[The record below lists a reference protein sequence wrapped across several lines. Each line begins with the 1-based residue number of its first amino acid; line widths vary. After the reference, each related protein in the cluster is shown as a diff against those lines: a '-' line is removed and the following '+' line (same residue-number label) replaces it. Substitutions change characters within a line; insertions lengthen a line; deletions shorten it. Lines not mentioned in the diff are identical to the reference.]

1 MRTGESR
8 AKINCVNAPST
19 SPSASASRPG
29 GGLTR
34 RAALRGLGVTL
45 ALPWLESLP
54 AWGDTST
61 ATPGSATKDS
71 GPANPFPQRFAAL
84 YMPNGVNQNHW
95 TPSGH
100 GRDFKLSSILEPLER
115 HQSELL
121 VLTQL
126 SNRATFTGDG
136 HYVKTGGWLTS
147 TTITRTTGA
156 DLCAGNTSV
165 DQRIAQVVGNFTPL
179 PSLELGIEPPST
191 GVDTNV
197 GFTQLYGAHISWA
210 TPTTPLTKEVHP
222 RLAFERLFR
231 SRTGTAGH
239 PHNPAQQRSVL
250 DLVAEDTRR
259 LQARVSSADRLKLQ
273 EYLDSVRA
281 IEKRIEFETHHQR
294 EQYLADPVAVK
305 ALEQLGGRVSEWAR
319 RFDPFK
325 DPGQASERGVRH
337 QEHVKLMLDILALA
351 FYTDT
356 TRVGSFM
363 FGNSVSGRDFSFVDG
378 VKGGFHENSHHENLP
393 EKLEMYRRINR
404 WHSEQLAYFLDRLR
418 SYPEGDG
425 TVLDHSLI
433 LHGAGIR
440 DGNQHNPHNLP
451 LILAGRGGGS
461 VAPGRHL
468 VYDADTPM
476 ANLHL
481 GLLRRFGVRADRFA
495 DSTEELPG
503 LSDSA
508 YTGKTA

>member
-1 MRTGESR
+1 M
-8 AKINCVNAPST
+8 NAPS
-19 SPSASASRPG
+19 SPAPRPV
-29 GGLTR
+29 GGLSR

-45 ALPWLESLP
+45 ALPWMESLP
-54 AWGDTST
+54 AWAEAPVKGPA
-61 ATPGSATKDS
+61 ATPGA
-71 GPANPFPQRFAAL
+71 ANPFPLRFAAL
-84 YMPNGVNQNHW
+84 HMPNGVNQNHW
-95 TPSGH
+95 TPTGR
-100 GRDFKLSSILEPLER
+100 GRDFKLASILEPLAR

-121 VLTQL
+121 ILTQL
-126 SNRATFTGDG
+126 SNKATFTGDG

-222 RLAFERLFR
+222 RMAFDRMFR
-231 SRTGTAGH
+231 RGNDAGGR
-239 PHNPAQQRSVL
+239 PRNLDQERSVL

-259 LQARVSSADRLKLQ
+259 LQSRVSSADRLKLQ

-294 EQYLADPVAVK
+294 EQYLADPVTVK
-305 ALEQLGGRVSEWAR
+305 ALEQLGGRVADWSK
-319 RFDPFK
+319 RFDPFT

-337 QEHVKLMLDILALA
+337 QEHVKLMLDLMALA
-351 FYTDT
+351 FYTDS
-356 TRVGSFM
+356 TRVSTFM
-363 FGNSVSGRDFSFVDG
+363 FGNSVSGRDFSFLDG
-378 VKGGFHENSHHENLP
+378 VKGGFHENSHHENHAD
-393 EKLEMYRRINR
+393 KLEMYRRINQ

-418 SYPEGDG
+418 SYREGDG
-425 TVLDHSLI
+425 TLLDHCLI

-451 LILAGRGGGS
+451 LVLAGRGGGS
-461 VAPGRHL
+461 VATGRHL
-468 VYDADTPM
+468 VYDNDTPM

-481 GLLRRFGVRADRFA
+481 GLLRRFGVRADKFA
-495 DSTEELPG
+495 DSTGELAG
-503 LSDSA
+503 LSDPNFA
-508 YTGKTA
+508 GKPATA